1 MKSNSIL
8 IAVICGLIAAVLF
21 LSPMTLGGMG
31 LVMSSFTAL
40 PLFIAVL
47 GFGTTVGIISCVVAA
62 GMVAVFMGVLG
73 GLSVLLATL
82 APAIWIG
89 HSVGLSRND
98 GGENGEIGSEEWF
111 PLSQVLFRLAIISAA
126 IVITIGYLTAYSEQ
140 WAIDEAIAMMSQVA
154 QMQNQAGDSSI
165 VITPADVEARAKDVA
180 SLIPIMMPVS
190 ILLLM
195 VLNLRLAERFARRRN
210 WMLRPR
216 DDLPSSVNMPPMAA
230 GIFLVA
236 AVIAAITTNQIG
248 MVAQVV
254 AGAFGGA
261 FALVGLATI
270 HFITRGLAARPFLL
284 PVVYVVLLFSR
295 FIAPVFAV
303 LGVAECLFRV
313 RARFAAPPK
322 ST

>member
-1 MKSNSIL
+1 MTSNSIL

-21 LSPMTLGGMG
+21 LSPMQFGGMG

-62 GMVAVFMGVLG
+62 GMVAVFMGMLG
-73 GLSVLLATL
+73 GLSVLFATL

-89 HSVGLSRND
+89 HSAGLSRNE
-98 GGENGEIGSEEWF
+98 GGTEEWF
-111 PLSQVLFRLAIISAA
+111 PLSQVLFRLAIISAV
-126 IVITIGYLTAYSEQ
+126 IVIAIGYMTAYSEQ
-140 WAIDEAIAMMSQVA
+140 WAVDEAIAMMSQVA
-154 QMQNQAGDSSI
+154 QMQNQAGDGT
-165 VITPADVEARAKDVA
+165 VIITQADIETRAKDVA
-180 SLIPIMMPVS
+180 SLIPVMMPVS
-190 ILLLM
+190 ILVLM

-210 WMLRPR
+210 WMLRPK
-216 DDLPSSVNMPPMAA
+216 DDLPSSVEMPPMAA
-230 GIFLVA
+230 GVFLVA
-236 AVIAAITTNQIG
+236 AAVAVTTSNQIG

-254 AGAFGGA
+254 TGAFGGA

-270 HFITRGLAARPFLL
+270 HFLTRGLPARPFLL
-284 PVVYVVLLFSR
+284 PVVYAVLLFSR

-303 LGVAECLFRV
+303 LGVAECLFRL
-313 RARFAAPPK
+313 RDRFGGPPK